1 MQNILMNLAFYLR
14 LLLPAPAFPATG
26 GQQPSSRRT
35 AFTMVGRFH
44 QLCRRFPGH
53 AGHGAGLSRPL
64 ACHGIC
70 FRVPARFHG
79 QAVF

>member
-1 MQNILMNLAFYLR
+1 MQNILMNLAFYLW

-44 QLCRRFPGH
+44 QLCRRFHGH
-53 AGHGAGLSRPL
+53 AGHGAGLSRPRPVMGY
-64 ACHGIC
+64 A
-70 FRVPARFHG
+70 FAYQPVFMDE
-79 QAVF
+79 AVF